1 MQNKIQQSV
10 FIGIVATIAM
20 TLFMMLG
27 SAVGMPKMNPP
38 AILAGMMGIPVL
50 LGWAIHFL
58 IGIVFAAGYIFFFND
73 WLKKI
78 AGKIARGAV
87 YGIVVFIIAQ
97 IGFPLMTVFSGDPAT
112 VQPEG
117 SMLLMIIGSV
127 FGHVLFGIGIAML
140 VKPVIP
146 LTKQIVK

>member
-27 SAVGMPKMNPP
+27 SAMGMPKMNPP
-38 AILAGMMGIPVL
+38 AMLAGMMGIPVL
-50 LGWAIHFL
+50 LGWVIHFL
-58 IGIVFAAGYIFFFND
+58 IGIVFTAGYIFFFND

-78 AGKIARGAV
+78 ASKIVRGAV

-97 IGFPLMTVFSGDPAT
+97 IGFPLMTVFSENSTIPE
-112 VQPEG
+112 PEG

-127 FGHVLFGIGIAML
+127 LGHVVFGIGIAML
-140 VKPVIP
+140 VKPVTP